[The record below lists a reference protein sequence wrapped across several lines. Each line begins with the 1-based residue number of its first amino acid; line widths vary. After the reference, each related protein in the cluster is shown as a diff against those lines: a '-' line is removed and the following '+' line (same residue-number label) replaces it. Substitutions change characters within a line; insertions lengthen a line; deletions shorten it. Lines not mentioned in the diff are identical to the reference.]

1 MARFNPLRFPPG
13 YFDLPADAGH
23 TLPLDIIAAWTRS
36 PQTREFAHE
45 LLGPFTMRGI
55 VVSSDTA
62 GLTRLTQERSLIE
75 ILAMV
80 SRPKELLHAYGKAVG
95 GIAVGTWA
103 ADNSQMFYADG
114 IPPGDVLGMLLTLQ
128 DRIAAE
134 CEVGIGICA
143 HAGEF
148 YELGN
153 AIYGPDADLVE
164 GVAEDETTAGE
175 LVITEAVRHRLAQDS
190 ALQLTPRG
198 DLREKFG
205 GIWRVVQGPRLGNI
219 IATDFRYPLPFTEEF
234 YTGLG
239 KFQRTRRSS
248 IVPRPAFRESTV
260 VVIDREREDRDEPDV
275 AALNNLALAAAVR
288 RLGGELVL
296 DLAGQEIKTTGQVSI
311 YLFDDAGHAL
321 AFARKL
327 RAELA
332 SQRVELR
339 IGMDSGRV
347 LLFEL
352 APETFDIAG
361 SPVNLASKL
370 AQDTGRFGAIHLT
383 RSAARQAGIPDS
395 VPVSIVQVGGVAIE
409 VVVV

>member
-13 YFDLPADAGH
+13 YFDLPADAGQ
-23 TLPLDIIAAWTRS
+23 TLPLDIIAAWTHS
-36 PQTREFAHE
+36 SQTREFACE

-62 GLTRLTQERSLIE
+62 GLTRLSQERSLIE

-80 SRPKELLHAYGKAVG
+80 SRPKELVHAHGKAIG
-95 GIAVGTWA
+95 GIALGTWA

-114 IPPGDVLGMLLTLQ
+114 IAPGDVLGMLLAVQ
-128 DRIAAE
+128 DRIMAE

-148 YELGN
+148 YQLGN
-153 AIYGPDADLVE
+153 AIYGADADLVE
-164 GVAEDETTAGE
+164 GVAEDETAAGE
-175 LVITEAVRHRLAQDS
+175 LVITEALRLRLDDDP
-190 ALQLTPRG
+190 ALQLAPRE
-198 DLREKFG
+198 DLRARFG
-205 GIWRVVQGPRLGNI
+205 GIWRVVQGLRLGGSD
-219 IATDFRYPLPFTEEF
+219 ASDFRYPLPFTAEF
-234 YTGLG
+234 YAGLG
-239 KFQRTRRSS
+239 KFHRTRRTS
-248 IVPRPAFRESTV
+248 IVPRPAFRQSTV
-260 VVIDREREDRDEPDV
+260 VVIDREREDGDEPDV

-296 DLAGQEIKTTGQVSI
+296 DLAGQEIKTTGQASI

-332 SQRVELR
+332 AQRVELR
-339 IGMDSGRV
+339 IGIDTGRV

-352 APETFDIAG
+352 APGTFDIAG
-361 SPVNLASKL
+361 TAVNVASKL
-370 AQDTGRFGAIHLT
+370 AQDTGRFGVIHLT
-383 RSAARQAGIPDS
+383 RAAAEQAGMT
-395 VPVSIVQVGGVAIE
+395 VGGALSTVQLGGVNVEIVVA
-409 VVVV
+409 

>member
-13 YFDLPADAGH
+13 YFDLPADAGR

-36 PQTREFAHE
+36 PQTREFARE

-62 GLTRLTQERSLIE
+62 GLTRLSQERSLIE

-80 SRPKELLHAYGKAVG
+80 SRPKELVHAYGKAVG
-95 GIAVGTWA
+95 GIALGTWA

-153 AIYGPDADLVE
+153 AVYGPDADLVE
-164 GVAEDETTAGE
+164 SVAEDETTAGE
-175 LVITEAVRHRLAQDS
+175 LAITEALRRQLEQDS
-190 ALQLTPRG
+190 ALQLTPRN
-198 DLREKFG
+198 DLREQCG
-205 GIWRVVQGPRLGNI
+205 VIWRVVQGPRLGSI
-219 IATDFRYPLPFTEEF
+219 LATDFRYPLPFTDEF

-239 KFQRTRRSS
+239 KYQRTRRTS
-248 IVPRPAFRESTV
+248 IVPRPAFCESTV
-260 VVIDREREDRDEPDV
+260 VVIDREREDGDEPDV

-361 SPVNLASKL
+361 SPVNVASKL
-370 AQDTGRFGAIHLT
+370 AQDTGRFGAIHLS

-409 VVVV
+409 MVVV

>member
-13 YFDLPADAGH
+13 YFDLPADAGQ

-45 LLGPFTMRGI
+45 LLGPYTMRGI

-80 SRPKELLHAYGKAVG
+80 SRPKELVHAYGKAIG
-95 GIAVGTWA
+95 GIALGTWA

-114 IPPGDVLGMLLTLQ
+114 IPPGDVLGMLLALQ

-143 HAGEF
+143 HAGKF
-148 YELGN
+148 FELGN

-164 GVAEDETTAGE
+164 SVAEDETTAGE
-175 LVITEAVRHRLAQDS
+175 LVITEALRLRLNDDP
-190 ALQLTPRG
+190 ALQLVPRE
-198 DLREKFG
+198 DVHVEFG
-205 GIWRVVQGPRLGNI
+205 GIWRVVQGPRLGSI
-219 IATDFRYPLPFTEEF
+219 LATDFRYPLPFTDEF

-239 KFQRTRRSS
+239 KFQRTRRTS
-248 IVPRPAFRESTV
+248 IVPRPEFRESTV
-260 VVIDREREDRDEPDV
+260 VVIDREREDGDEPDV

-311 YLFDDAGHAL
+311 YLFDDARHAL

-361 SPVNLASKL
+361 SPVNVASKL
-370 AQDTGRFGAIHLT
+370 AQDTGRFGVIQASVATARLAGVSDLT
-383 RSAARQAGIPDS
+383 AVQQVQAG
-395 VPVSIVQVGGVAIE
+395 GVTIE
-409 VVVV
+409 VVEL